1 MLTKFG
7 RMARDYRLR
16 HGWLL
21 YDMAKVFRLGT
32 AQLSGYECGR
42 AEPPEDVKE
51 ALVFLI
57 LGDQKEKR
65 DDEELREAGKALMV
79 QLSNP
84 NIPLKTDRLLNPAGQ
99 YAVKFAQNHGI
110 SIDEAMEQPMVKAR
124 FEFFNAT
131 GR

>member
-32 AQLSGYECGR
+32 AQLSGYERGR

-51 ALVFLI
+51 ALITLI
-57 LGDQKEKR
+57 LADQEDKIDRRQLKEVGEK
-65 DDEELREAGKALMV
+65 LKAL
-79 QLSNP
+79 LNEARDEG
-84 NIPLKTDRLLNPAGQ
+84 TAFLLNPAGQ
-99 YAVKFAQNHGI
+99 YAVKFAQNHGM
-110 SIDEAMEQPMVKAR
+110 SINEAMEQPMVKAR

-131 GR
+131 GK

>member
-42 AEPPEDVKE
+42 AVPPEDVKE
-51 ALVFLI
+51 ALITLI
-57 LGDQKEKR
+57 LADQEDKIDRRQLKEVG
-65 DDEELREAGKALMV
+65 ENLKAL
-79 QLSNP
+79 LNEARDEGIAFLP
-84 NIPLKTDRLLNPAGQ
+84 NPAGQ
-99 YAVKFAQNHGI
+99 YAVKFAQNHGM
-110 SIDEAMEQPMVKAR
+110 SINEAMEQPMVKAR

>member
-1 MLTKFG
+1 
-7 RMARDYRLR
+7 
-16 HGWLL
+16 
-21 YDMAKVFRLGT
+21 MAKVFRLGT

-65 DDEELREAGKALMV
+65 DDRELQEIEKTLMV
-79 QLSNP
+79 QLSKP
-84 NIPLKTDRLLNPAGQ
+84 NIPLETGCLLNPAGQ
-99 YAVKFAQNHGI
+99 YAVKFAENHSM
-110 SIDEAMEQPMVKAR
+110 SINEAMEQPMVKAR
-124 FEFFNAT
+124 FEFFNQT

>member
-84 NIPLKTDRLLNPAGQ
+84 NIPLKTDCLLNPAGQ

>member
-21 YDMAKVFRLGT
+21 RDMAKVFRLGT

-57 LGDQKEKR
+57 LGDQKEKFG
-65 DDEELREAGKALMV
+65 EELENDIAKALMA
-79 QLSNP
+79 QLNKP
-84 NIPLKTDRLLNPAGQ
+84 NVSREDGSLLNPAGK
-99 YAVKFAQNHGI
+99 YAVKFAKNHGM
-110 SIDEAMEQPMVKAR
+110 SINEAMKQPMVKAR
-124 FEFFNAT
+124 FEFFNAA

>member
-7 RMARDYRLR
+7 RMARDFRLR

-51 ALVFLI
+51 ALITLI
-57 LGDQKEKR
+57 LADQEDKIDRRQLKEIGEK
-65 DDEELREAGKALMV
+65 LKAL
-79 QLSNP
+79 LNEAR
-84 NIPLKTDRLLNPAGQ
+84 NEETAFLLNPAGQ
-99 YAVKFAQNHGI
+99 YAVEFAQNHGM
-110 SIDEAMEQPMVKAR
+110 SIGKAMEQPMVKAR

>member
-65 DDEELREAGKALMV
+65 DNEELREVGKALMV

-84 NIPLKTDRLLNPAGQ
+84 NIPLKADCLLNPAGQ
-99 YAVKFAQNHGI
+99 YAVKFAQNHGM